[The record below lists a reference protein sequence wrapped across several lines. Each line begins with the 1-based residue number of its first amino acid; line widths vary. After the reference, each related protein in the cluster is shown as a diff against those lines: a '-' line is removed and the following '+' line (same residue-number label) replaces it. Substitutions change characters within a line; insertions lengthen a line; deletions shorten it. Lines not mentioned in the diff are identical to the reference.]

1 MKPYIPESVR
11 ALLWGLLLVCSLVGA
26 LVTPAAAADP
36 ARKVTDSPAEADPA
50 TRSGFEH
57 FYNLEYDA
65 AIADFEKADR
75 AHPDDAFAVNHLLN
89 AVLFRELYRLG
100 ALDTSL
106 YSNNS
111 FITKKKFEF
120 DPAVKARVD
129 QLTARAFTLSEQRLK
144 ADPNDVQA
152 LYTRGVTRGLRATYL
167 ALVEKAWLGALRNA
181 LAARHDHEKVL
192 ELAPD
197 FPDAK
202 TIVGAHNYVTANL
215 PWAIKVAVSVLGVSG
230 NKKKGLQYLY
240 DAANGGG
247 DTAPDA
253 KITLVLFLRREQR
266 FDDALKIIHT
276 LTAQYPRNSLF
287 AIEEGNVLN
296 AGGHGMEAISVFR
309 SVLEKAKKGLYKDP
323 HLELAAF
330 TLGEALR
337 GQKFYKDAAEAY
349 EMVRNFPHRDPEL
362 MQKANLAAG
371 QMHDL
376 QQERTLALADYHAV
390 IAADDHSPEA
400 DQARRF
406 LRQPYHL
413 PTP

>member
-1 MKPYIPESVR
+1 MKPYPARISR
-11 ALLWGLLLVCSLVGA
+11 GLLCGTLLVSFLVGA
-26 LVTPAAAADP
+26 GVTPAQATDE

-50 TRSGFEH
+50 TRAGFEH
-57 FYNLEYDA
+57 YYNLEYDA
-65 AIADFEKADR
+65 AVAEFEKAEK
-75 AHPDDAFAVNHLLN
+75 AHADDPFAVNHLLST
-89 AVLFRELYRLG
+89 VLFRELYRVG
-100 ALDTSL
+100 ALDTGL

-111 FITKKKFEF
+111 FITKKKFEI

-129 QLTARAFTLSEQRLK
+129 QLMARAFTLSEQRLK
-144 ADPNDVQA
+144 KDPNDVQA

-167 ALVEKAWLGALRNA
+167 ALVDKAWLAALRSA
-181 LAARHDHEKVL
+181 LAARRDHEKVL
-192 ELAPD
+192 ELAPE
-197 FPDAK
+197 FTDAK
-202 TIVGAHNYVTANL
+202 TIVGAHYYVAANL
-215 PWAIKVAVSVLGVSG
+215 PWAIKVAASVLGLNG
-230 NKKKGLQYLY
+230 NRQKGLQYLY

-266 FDDALKIIHT
+266 FEDALKVIRT
-276 LTAQYPRNSLF
+276 LTAAYPRNSLF

-296 AGGHGMEAISVFR
+296 AGGHGMEAVSVFR
-309 SVLEKAKKGLYKDP
+309 AVLEKAKKGYYKDP

-337 GQKFYKDAAEAY
+337 GQNHYKEAAEAY

-362 MQKANLAAG
+362 LLKANLAAG

-376 QQERTLALADYHAV
+376 EQERALALADYNAV
-390 IAADDHSPEA
+390 IAADTSSPEA

-406 LRQPYHL
+406 LRQPYRR
-413 PTP
+413 P